1 MDELK
6 LRAIVA
12 QNIVKCRRLAN
23 LTQLQLA
30 EQLNYTDK
38 AISKWERAEALPDLY
53 TLYALAEIFSV
64 PLIYL
69 LSESPEKKIHIGL
82 SIEKRVLLPIVAV
95 CAIFVIAAL
104 GFGLLTMLSES
115 INAYLVFLY
124 ALPASALVVFIFSQI
139 WGKFLS
145 VLTSLTAF
153 LWLFALALYL
163 TFSFPDRYII
173 FIIAIPIQLFLFSL
187 YLLLQLAKRNKSKS
201 IK

>member
-64 PLIYL
+64 PLVYL
-69 LSESPEKKIHIGL
+69 LSENPEKKIHIGI
-82 SIEKRVLLPIVAV
+82 SIEKRVLIPIVTV

-104 GFGLLTMLSES
+104 AFGLLTLLSEQS
-115 INAYLVFLY
+115 NAYLVFIY
-124 ALPASALVVFIFSQI
+124 ALPASALVVYIFSHI
-139 WGKFLS
+139 WGKFFS

-153 LWLFALALYL
+153 IWLLALSMYL
-163 TFSFPDRYII
+163 TFTFPERYII
-173 FIIAIPIQLFLFSL
+173 FIMAIPIQLFLFFL
-187 YLLLQLAKRNKSKS
+187 YLLLQLAKRNKAKRL
-201 IK
+201 K